1 MTAEQIIPEIL
12 VVEDSDEDYTAME
25 RILRRSAGTVGLRRC
40 TGADE
45 TLSLLEEMQLNSRP
59 AARAPA
65 LIVLDLNLPGRDG
78 RFVLSMMRAREIFK
92 KIPVV
97 IFSTSSDPQDI
108 TWCYENGA
116 NSYHV
121 KDMDYASFKSAVEQ
135 LSSYWLKSARLP
147 GGIEKFSPS

>member
-1 MTAEQIIPEIL
+1 MIAEPIPPSVL
-12 VVEDSDEDYTAME
+12 VVEDSDEDFAAME
-25 RILRRSAGTVGLRRC
+25 RILRRAAVPVGLKRC
-40 TGADE
+40 TGADQ
-45 TLSLLEEMQLNSRP
+45 TLNLLDEMNRDPKP

-78 RFVLSMMRAREIFK
+78 RYVLRELRSREALR

-97 IFSTSSDPQDI
+97 IFSTSDSAQDI

-121 KDMDYASFKSAVEQ
+121 KDINYTGFKSAVEQ
-135 LSSYWLKSARLP
+135 LSTYWLTSAHIP
-147 GGIEKFSPS
+147 GRQSSFPSS